1 MRFGNELGTRDYV
14 SKRILDNCKKNSNS
28 LIVQY
33 EAYIMINQKMLIYI
47 DQMLII
53 YKLELLKI

>member
-47 DQMLII
+47 D
-53 YKLELLKI
+53 